1 MSDSQRP
8 DVIVVGAGSAGCV
21 LADRL
26 SMRGLSIL
34 VLEAGPDIAVGET
47 PAGIDGNSFF
57 AAVEEPGRRW
67 PDLLAQRV
75 VGQERREYSRGRGVG
90 GSSAVN
96 AMIGLWGEVEDY
108 DSWERDFG
116 CVGWSWRDVE
126 PYFRRIEIP
135 LTQAE
140 VGASSRVGAALFEA
154 CRTEGWLWHRGPYP
168 LGAVGSDVG
177 PAMLTRNQNGHRVS
191 AADIYLNR
199 ARQRSHVQVVCD
211 VLVDHIAIE
220 NDQAVGVV
228 LADGTFIAAAE
239 VVVAAGA
246 IHSPAILL
254 RSEIDRPGIGQGL
267 QDHPSAPLTIALKEN
282 CSIDELA
289 VTTLARFTSGFEP
302 ADLQLLPIDHLGQ
315 GSEGYG
321 LLSVALMLTRSRGH
335 IALASKDP
343 HVDPIIDFN
352 LLDDDRDIAAL
363 TVGVEVARH
372 LLDSPALK
380 RIATEVFTDEVGTP
394 LSALGNSSD
403 EIATWLKSRT
413 GDYVHAAGTCA
424 MGDLTNETAVVDTV
438 GRVHGVK
445 NLRVCDASI
454 FPMLPRANT
463 HFPVMMAAELIA
475 DRW

>member
-1 MSDSQRP
+1 
-8 DVIVVGAGSAGCV
+8 
-21 LADRL
+21 
-26 SMRGLSIL
+26 
-34 VLEAGPDIAVGET
+34 
-47 PAGIDGNSFF
+47 
-57 AAVEEPGRRW
+57 
-67 PDLLAQRV
+67 
-75 VGQERREYSRGRGVG
+75 
-90 GSSAVN
+90 
-96 AMIGLWGEVEDY
+96 
-108 DSWERDFG
+108 
-116 CVGWSWRDVE
+116 
-126 PYFRRIEIP
+126 
-135 LTQAE
+135 
-140 VGASSRVGAALFEA
+140 
-154 CRTEGWLWHRGPYP
+154 
-168 LGAVGSDVG
+168 
-177 PAMLTRNQNGHRVS
+177 MLTRNQNGHRVS

-302 ADLQLLPIDHLGQ
+302 ADLQLLPIDHLGES
-315 GSEGYG
+315 SEGYG

-352 LLDDDRDIAAL
+352 LLADDRDIAAL

-463 HFPVMMAAELIA
+463 HFPVMMAAELMA